1 MKAKAVTSV
10 PMIVRALIIDPTNS
24 SECAFTKQANL
35 KVLFSS
41 AQKPLRTPGKAPAA
55 PELAMSWNAPMIWWR
70 DPWAERTLAEKEP
83 LVKVFKLNV
92 NYGLYIGYR

>member
-1 MKAKAVTSV
+1 MSSMKAKAVTSV

-24 SECAFTKQANL
+24 SECAFTKHANL

-55 PELAMSWNAPMIWWR
+55 PELAMS
-70 DPWAERTLAEKEP
+70 
-83 LVKVFKLNV
+83 
-92 NYGLYIGYR
+92 